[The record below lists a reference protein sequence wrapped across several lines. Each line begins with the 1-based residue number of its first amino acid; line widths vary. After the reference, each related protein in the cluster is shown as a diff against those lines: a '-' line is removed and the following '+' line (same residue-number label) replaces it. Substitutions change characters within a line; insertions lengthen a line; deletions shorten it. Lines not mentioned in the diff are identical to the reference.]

1 MATTTTPTDLIEIRY
16 RREYWR
22 EYVRQSGFMPYMGG
36 GNEGIKSII
45 HTAYEMT
52 TSGKSL
58 TIPLVSA
65 LSGGGVRGNTR
76 LSGQEEQ
83 LGKHSHSVAVQI
95 ARHGVELSEQDEHYD
110 FSNAREAVRPLL
122 QEWSRVLL
130 RDRIIDALG
139 TVAYSSSGAPQCS
152 TFFDPLNFK
161 ENVAA
166 STAQKDTWVTNNVD
180 RVLFGSA
187 KSNYSSTFATA
198 TANIDNTADK
208 LDADLV
214 SLLKEIAK
222 DTATNARTNGT
233 PAIRPVLDQYSE
245 NGREYFVLFCG
256 SRPFRDLKTDSTIRQ
271 ANREARAREASG
283 MDKNPIFQDGDLIW
297 DGVIIREIPEIPVME
312 GQGAGTTPIDIAPV
326 FLCGCQA
333 VSTGWGNMP
342 EFRAKK
348 EDDYGQFTG
357 IGISEMAGANK
368 VMRKDGT
375 SGTQYDNGMVTGFV
389 AAVASS

>member
-1 MATTTTPTDLIEIRY
+1 MATTTTPTDLLEIKY

-36 GNEGIKSII
+36 GSEGIKSVI

-139 TVAYSSSGAPQCS
+139 TVAYSSSGAPTCS

-161 ENVAA
+161 ENSVSSA
-166 STAQKDTWVTNNVD
+166 SQNNTWVTNNSD
-180 RVLFGSA
+180 RVLFGA
-187 KSNYSSTFATA
+187 LKSNYSTTFATA
-198 TANIDNTADK
+198 LANVDSTSDK
-208 LDADLV
+208 LSTGIV

-256 SRPFRDLKTDSTIRQ
+256 SRPFRDLKTSTAMQ
-271 ANREARAREASG
+271 NANREARAREGNG

-297 DGVIIREIPEIPVME
+297 DGVIIREIPEIPVLS
-312 GQGAGTTPIDIAPV
+312 GVGAETTPIDVAPV
-326 FLCGCQA
+326 FLCGCQS
-333 VSTGWGNMP
+333 VSIGWGNMP

-357 IGISEMAGANK
+357 IGISEMCGANK

-375 SGTQYDNGMVTGFV
+375 SGTQYDNGIVTGFV
-389 AAVASS
+389 SAVASA

>member
-1 MATTTTPTDLIEIRY
+1 MATTTTPSDLHEIKY

-22 EYVRQSGFMPYMGG
+22 EYVRQSGFKPYMGG
-36 GNEGIKSII
+36 GNEGLRSII
-45 HTAYEMT
+45 HTAYETT

-65 LSGGGVRGNTR
+65 LRGGGVRGNTR
-76 LSGQEEQ
+76 LSGQEEA
-83 LGKHSHSVAVQI
+83 LGKHTHSVAVQI
-95 ARHGVELSEQDEHYD
+95 AREGVELSEQDEHYD

-152 TFFDPLNFK
+152 TFFSPLNYK
-161 ENVAA
+161 ENVISDA
-166 STAQKDTWVTNNVD
+166 TANNAWVARNSD
-180 RVLFGSA
+180 RVLFGAA
-187 KSNYSSTFATA
+187 KSNYNATFATA

-208 LDADLV
+208 LTTDVV

-222 DTATNARTNGT
+222 DTATNARTTGA
-233 PAIRPVLDQYSE
+233 PAIRPVIDQYSE
-245 NGREYFVLFCG
+245 SGREFFVLFCG
-256 SRPFRDLKTDSTIRQ
+256 SRPFRDLKTSTAMQ
-271 ANREARAREASG
+271 TANRDARAREGNG
-283 MDKNPIFQDGDLIW
+283 MDKNPIFQDGDLIY

-312 GQGAGTTPIDIAPV
+312 ALGAGTAPIDIAPV

-333 VSTGWGNMP
+333 VSVAWGNMP

-357 IGISEMAGANK
+357 VAITEMAGANK
-368 VMRKDGT
+368 IMRKDGS
-375 SGTQYDNGMVTGFV
+375 SGVQIDNGMVTGFV
-389 AAVASS
+389 AAVASA